1 MGNTE
6 KHPRG
11 PERMNKLC
19 VSLMLVLLLCGVSHA
34 GPIII
39 DNTLTK
45 KQITTDI
52 EYLADA
58 TGGMTLD
65 QAKSNEAGWAR
76 TEKKAFNFGFTTTEY
91 WFRFTVENPGK
102 KTMPWFF
109 EIDYPM
115 IDDIKL
121 YIPDGEEGY
130 VIRAY
135 GDHLPF
141 DKRDIKDRTFIF
153 SLDAHPGAWT
163 YYFHIKTTSSINFQA
178 LAWTPNFYFN
188 NVFSELPLFWI
199 YYGLMMVM
207 VLYNLLLFVT
217 IREISFLLYSLFI
230 TCWGLFQLTL
240 NGFAF
245 QYLWPNLI
253 WWANVCL
260 PFFMSLIAVF
270 CVMFVR
276 EYLQTK
282 LNYPRLNKFFIFGL
296 LIPSSIIGVVT
307 LLIPYK
313 FSIKIATI
321 NSLLFA
327 LIMIPVGTFL
337 SIRGYRPAKFFLGG
351 WGLLFLGIAAYT
363 LKTFGILPAN
373 FFTNWGIQIGSS
385 MMVVL
390 ISLGLGDK
398 INSMKKDLQR
408 LNAESEK
415 NEKVARSRAGYLEGI
430 VNTVRSISQDLMQ
443 IGNEMSGMGSKFADL
458 GTEQASTSE
467 QMSATFEEL
476 VVANDNIY
484 RRTVSQ
490 KDEGKKTRELSGL
503 TADTQKKISESSQAV
518 VDSMGVISD
527 STNVT
532 EFTMRNLT
540 EKMNVI
546 MAGGRS
552 IDQFVVM
559 IDDITDRIN
568 LLSLNAAIEAARAG
582 EHGRGFA
589 VVADEI
595 GKLAQATSDNS
606 KEISSK
612 IRQISQDIQ
621 EGMGMLNNTNNSID
635 VIFKMVETI
644 NDRISIVAKHMDSQ
658 AHAIQDV
665 TRQAELMDSL
675 SESISISSR
684 EQNAAMEET
693 LKTISRLSD
702 IAQEVSQSTVTIN
715 NISRTIND
723 KVRQLDEIVKNIE

>member
-1 MGNTE
+1 
-6 KHPRG
+6 
-11 PERMNKLC
+11 MNKVC
-19 VSLMLVLLLCGVSHA
+19 ASLIFLFMFGIASYA
-34 GPIII
+34 DPIII

-45 KQITTDI
+45 KFITTDI
-52 EYLADA
+52 EYLADEK
-58 TGGMTLD
+58 GGMTFE
-65 QAKSNEAGWAR
+65 EAASTDTGWSR
-76 TEKKAFNFGFTTTEY
+76 TKEKAFSFGFTTNEY
-91 WFRFTVENPGK
+91 WFRFTVVNPGK
-102 KTMPWFF
+102 KINSWFF

-115 IDDIKL
+115 LDDIKL
-121 YIPDGEEGY
+121 YIPGEKGGY
-130 VIRAY
+130 DIKET

-141 DKRDIKDRTFIF
+141 DHRDIKDRTFIF
-153 SLDAHPGAWT
+153 SLEARPGAGT
-163 YYFHIKTTSSINFQA
+163 YYMHIKSTSSINFQA
-178 LAWTPNFYFN
+178 IAWKTNFYFN

-207 VLYNLLLFVT
+207 VVYNLLLFIT
-217 IREISFLLYSLFI
+217 IRELSYLLYVSFI
-230 TCWGLFQLTL
+230 TFYTLFQLTL

-270 CVMFVR
+270 AALFFR
-276 EYLQTK
+276 QYLQTPV
-282 LNYPRLNKFFIFGL
+282 NYPKINKFLLFGL
-296 LIPSSIIGVVT
+296 LLPSAIMSVVT
-307 LLIPYK
+307 LVAPYK
-313 FSIKIATI
+313 YSIKLATI

-327 LIMIPVGTFL
+327 LILIPL
-337 SIRGYRPAKFFLGG
+337 STYLSLRGDRPAKFFLGG
-351 WGLLFLGIAAYT
+351 WGWLLLGIAAYT
-363 LKTFGILPAN
+363 MKTFAILPVN
-373 FFTNWGIQIGSS
+373 LFTNWSIQIGSS

-408 LNAESEK
+408 LNIESEK
-415 NEKVARSRAGYLEGI
+415 NAKEARSRAGYLEGI
-430 VNTVRSISQDLMQ
+430 VNTVRSMSNDLID
-443 IGNEMSGMGSKFADL
+443 IGTEMSNMGSKFSEL

-467 QMSATFEEL
+467 EMSATFEEL

-484 RRTVSQ
+484 RRTINQ
-490 KDEGKKTRELSGL
+490 KEQGKKTRELSGL
-503 TADTQKKISESSQAV
+503 TSETQKKIGESSQAV
-518 VDSMGVISD
+518 VENMQVISD

-546 MAGGRS
+546 MAGGKS

-621 EGMGMLNNTNNSID
+621 EGMGMLNNTNNSIE
-635 VIFKMVETI
+635 VIFKMVEAI
-644 NDRISIVAKHMDSQ
+644 NSRIDVVQKHMESQ
-658 AHAIQDV
+658 AQAIHDV
-665 TRQAELMDSL
+665 SKQAELMDKL
-675 SESISISSR
+675 SEEITISSR
-684 EQNAAMEET
+684 EQNSAMEET

-702 IAQEVSQSTVTIN
+702 IAQEVSQSTITIN
-715 NISRTIND
+715 NISRSIND
-723 KVRQLDEIVKNIE
+723 KVKQLDEIVKNIE

>member
-1 MGNTE
+1 M
-6 KHPRG
+6 K
-11 PERMNKLC
+11 KL
-19 VSLMLVLLLCGVSHA
+19 SLGFLLILLFYGASHA
-34 GPIII
+34 APVVI
-39 DNTLTK
+39 DGNLTK
-45 KQITTDI
+45 KLITPDI
-52 EYLADA
+52 EYLAD
-58 TGGMTLD
+58 TKGDMTFD
-65 QAKSNEAGWAR
+65 KAVSARRGWKL
-76 TEKKAFNFGFTTTEY
+76 TEDEAFNFGFTTTEY
-91 WFRFTVENPGK
+91 WFRFRVVNPTK
-102 KTMPWFF
+102 KAIPWFF

-115 IDDIKL
+115 LDNLNL
-121 YIPDGEEGY
+121 YMPDEKKEY
-130 VIRAY
+130 TVKEY

-141 DKRDIKDRTFIF
+141 DNRDIKDRTFIF
-153 SLDAHPGAWT
+153 SLEAQPGAWT
-163 YYFHIKTTSSINFQA
+163 YYFHIKTTSSINFKA
-178 LAWTPNFYFN
+178 LAWAPSFYFN
-188 NVFSELPLFWI
+188 NVFSELPIFWI

-207 VLYNLLLFVT
+207 VLYNLLLFLT

-245 QYLWPNLI
+245 QYLWPNAI

-270 CVMFVR
+270 CVIFVR

-282 LNYPRLNKFFIFGL
+282 LNYPRLNKFFIFAMF
-296 LIPSSIIGVVT
+296 IPSSIIAVVT

-313 FSIKIATI
+313 YSIKLAVI

-327 LIMIPVGTFL
+327 LIMIPVGAYL
-337 SIRGYRPAKFFLGG
+337 SIRGYRPARFFLGG
-351 WGLLFLGIAAYT
+351 WGWLFLGIAAYV
-363 LKTFGILPAN
+363 LKTIGVAPPN

-385 MMVVL
+385 LMVVL

-408 LNAESEK
+408 LNVDSEK
-415 NEKVARSRAGYLEGI
+415 NAEEARKRAGYLEGI
-430 VNTVRSISQDLMQ
+430 VDTVRAMSRDLIA
-443 IGNEMSGMGSKFADL
+443 IGVEMSGMGSKFSEL

-467 QMSATFEEL
+467 EMSATFEEL

-484 RRTVSQ
+484 RRTVNQ
-490 KDEGKKTRELSGL
+490 KEQGKKTRELSGL
-503 TADTQKKISESSQAV
+503 TSETQKKIGESSQAV
-518 VDSMGVISD
+518 VESMGVISD

-546 MAGGRS
+546 MEGGKS
-552 IDQFVVM
+552 IDRFVIM

-606 KEISSK
+606 KEISSQ
-612 IRQISQDIQ
+612 IRKISQDIQ
-621 EGMGMLNNTNNSID
+621 EGMGMLDNTNKSIE
-635 VIFKMVETI
+635 VIFKMVEAI
-644 NDRISIVAKHMDSQ
+644 NGRIDVVARHMDSQ
-658 AHAIQDV
+658 AQAIHDV
-665 TRQAELMDSL
+665 SQQAELMDKL
-675 SESISISSR
+675 AEEITISSR

-702 IAQEVSQSTVTIN
+702 IAQEVSQSTITFN
-715 NISRTIND
+715 NVSRTIND
-723 KVRQLDEIVKNIE
+723 RVKQLDEIVKNIE